1 MKNKLKANKD
11 NLKHDIKIPYY
22 NNTYETSKLSNLN
35 IVEEEFDELDKY
47 LMEREKTLTSK
58 SNDVMNKT
66 FFKQT
71 LNNSSIIK
79 SIDIQSKVSKAK

>member
-11 NLKHDIKIPYY
+11 NLKHDIKIPNYN
-22 NNTYETSKLSNLN
+22 NNTYEISKLSNLN

-47 LMEREKTLTSK
+47 LMEREKTLTS
-58 SNDVMNKT
+58 NDVMNKT

-71 LNNSSIIK
+71 LNNSSILNK